1 MTGLSNK
8 MPRVLWVGLKT
19 YTKITMMAYVVIFA
33 FDEGQLGVILLILS
47 RLYYLGHGCQANV

>member
-19 YTKITMMAYVVIFA
+19 YTKIIMMAYVVIFA
-33 FDEGQLGVILLILS
+33 FDEGQLG
-47 RLYYLGHGCQANV
+47 

>member
-33 FDEGQLGVILLILS
+33 FDEGQLG
-47 RLYYLGHGCQANV
+47 